1 MLRTKIKKGT
11 MMKVNDILN
20 MLSYSTQYEL
30 IGART
35 GKKLYK
41 SWINTN
47 IDKYKDL
54 DVTPEC
60 SITTA
65 LRIRNNSIGINESA
79 YPILV
84 IYVTGL

>member
-1 MLRTKIKKGT
+1 
-11 MMKVNDILN
+11 MKVNDILN
-20 MLSYSTQYEL
+20 MLFYSAQYEL
-30 IGART
+30 IGAET

-54 DVTPEC
+54 DVSPKY
-60 SITTA
+60 SISPA
-65 LRIRNNSIGINESA
+65 MRIRNDSLGIPQAA
-79 YPILV
+79 YPILL